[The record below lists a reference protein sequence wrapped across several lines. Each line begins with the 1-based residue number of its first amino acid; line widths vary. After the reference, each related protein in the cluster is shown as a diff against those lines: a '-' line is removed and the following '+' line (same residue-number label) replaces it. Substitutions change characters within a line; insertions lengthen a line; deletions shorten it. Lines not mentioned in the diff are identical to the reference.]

1 MASTTY
7 PPPQITDGSDLAR
20 FLQESYQNSFG
31 DCPHASSGLLSI
43 RIDDRGKRDV
53 SPDFCLMSVLIQ
65 ESAKDRCILYL
76 TNPPLDDEVT
86 ELILGKGG
94 TITGSRPDMYVE
106 IPLLIKEVVFVREL
120 AKAIRR
126 IRRPRQ
132 GERYPAPNWWWVC
145 PRTADSLDRLA
156 GRLMEYRSTRRHE
169 PWRLARAPASAGKP
183 AATSSASV
191 TGSSGIAAA
200 KRSSQPDDDD
210 DIFRRLEIG

>member
-1 MASTTY
+1 MANTAH
-7 PPPQITDGSDLAR
+7 PAPQGSSFSDLAR
-20 FLQESYQNSFG
+20 FLRESYQNSFG
-31 DCPHASSGLLSI
+31 DCPHPSSGLLSI

-53 SPDFCLMSVLIQ
+53 SSDFCRMSVLIQ
-65 ESAKDRCILYL
+65 ESAKDRCTLYL

-106 IPLLIKEVVFVREL
+106 IPLLIKEVVFVRGL

-132 GERYPAPNWWWVC
+132 GERYPVPNWWWVC

-156 GRLMEYRSTRRHE
+156 DRLMEYRSTRRHE
-169 PWRLARAPASAGKP
+169 PWRLARAPASPGKP
-183 AATSSASV
+183 AAASSASV

-200 KRSSQPDDDD
+200 KKPSQPADDD
-210 DIFRRLEIG
+210 DIFRLLGGE